1 MDSAAAVR
9 HPARSPRSRFT
20 ALGSRVLALIGVLLV
35 AGLVALFP
43 GSDEPLGTDAPADV
57 FSAAR
62 AGEHID
68 AIATGPRPLGS
79 TAHADARDHLV
90 AVLEELG
97 WSTRVDSGVGWMA
110 RSGEATQRGAR
121 VQNIVA
127 TRDGT
132 DPTGTVVLAA
142 HYDTVRG
149 SPGAGDDGIGV
160 GTVLEVARAI
170 DSGPPPRNDVVV
182 LLTDGEENG
191 LLGAHRFV
199 GTESVRAGP
208 VVVLNHEARGN
219 AGTPTTFRITS
230 PNGILI
236 DSLAGAPGA
245 NADSLTELIFE
256 ALPNDT
262 DFRRFAE
269 HGHHALDTAISAGS
283 AYYHSP
289 LDTPDRLSRT
299 SLQHMG
305 DTSLTTART
314 LAGSDLTTV
323 GDGGDQVVTTAP
335 WGLLHIPRWAEIVGA
350 ITLAGIVGAIVVLQ
364 VRRGETSAWQVGA
377 AVAVALLAA
386 VLAAGAAWL
395 PWWIVQTVDPGM
407 AAPVADEPYRPGVF
421 QFAAVVAALGVLL
434 VARSWWGRGRPA
446 AALTCGAFTLVALL
460 ALAGIPFAGVPL
472 TMLVLILPA
481 ALGLLVALLLPQRDT
496 VWPLVAITLGA
507 LGSLIFGLPA
517 VLVSFDAG
525 LLYGAPVAGLFV
537 AFTFAAVLPL
547 CEPFASTTRGLVVS
561 ATGTIA
567 IVVVGTL
574 LAGYLN
580 RDGATDPRQEYL
592 WYSLDADR
600 GAAVWGSP
608 DGPRSDWS
616 EGLLTTG
623 PESLPT
629 AFPWREYRPMYHG
642 PAPVADLEAP
652 EVEILEDT
660 TGGSARKIRLRL
672 SSPRNAQAVGL
683 WIDNTTAHVHGAT
696 VDGFRAEPSDDF
708 GFLFWAPGADGIEV
722 ELTLSMLESRLGVR
736 VADLG
741 DDLGEVAGF
750 EPPADRVVVQPTVA
764 VTRTLQL

>member
-1 MDSAAAVR
+1 MDSAAVVR
-9 HPARSPRSRFT
+9 HPAPSRF
-20 ALGSRVLALIGVLLV
+20 GHVLALLGVLLV
-35 AGLVALFP
+35 AGLVALVP

-68 AIATGPRPLGS
+68 AIATAPRPLGS
-79 TAHADARDHLV
+79 TAHTAARDHLV
-90 AVLEELG
+90 AALDELG
-97 WSTRVDSGVGWMA
+97 WTTRVDSGVGWMA
-110 RSGEATQRGAR
+110 RPEEATQRGAR
-121 VQNIVA
+121 VQNILA

-132 DPTGTVVLAA
+132 DPTGTVMLVA

-160 GTVLEVARAI
+160 GTVLEVARAL

-199 GTESVRAGP
+199 GTQSVRAGP

-230 PNGILI
+230 PNGVLI
-236 DSLAGAPGA
+236 DTLAGAPGA
-245 NADSLTELIFE
+245 RADSLTELIFE

-269 HGHHALDTAISAGS
+269 SGHHALDTAISAGS

-305 DTSLTTART
+305 ETSLATTRA
-314 LAGSDLTTV
+314 LAASDLAAV
-323 GDGGDQVVTTAP
+323 DDGGDQVVTTAP
-335 WGLLHIPRWAEIVGA
+335 WGLLHMPRWAEVVGA
-350 ITLAGIVGAIVVLQ
+350 VVLGGVVAAIVVLR
-364 VRRGETSAWQVGA
+364 VRRGETPAWQVGT
-377 AVAVALLAA
+377 AVAVSVLAA
-386 VLAAGAAWL
+386 ALAAGAAWL
-395 PWWIVQTVDPGM
+395 PWWFAQILDPGM

-421 QFAAVVAALGVLL
+421 QFAAVVAALGVL
-434 VARSWWGRGRPA
+434 VVTRSWWSRGRPA
-446 AALTCGAFTLVALL
+446 AALTCGAFVLVAVL
-460 ALAGIPFAGVPL
+460 ALIGTPFPGVPL
-472 TMLVLILPA
+472 TLSVLMLPA
-481 ALGLLVALLLPQRDT
+481 ALGLLVALLLPQRGT
-496 VWPLVAITLGA
+496 VWPRVAITLGA

-547 CEPFASTTRGLVVS
+547 CEPLPATTRGLVTS
-561 ATGTIA
+561 ATGTAVIL
-567 IVVVGTL
+567 VVCTL

-608 DGPRSDWS
+608 DSPHSDWS
-616 EGLLTTG
+616 RDLLTSG
-623 PESLPT
+623 PDPLPT
-629 AFPWREYRPMYHG
+629 AFPWREDRPMHHG

-660 TGGSARKIRLRL
+660 IGGSAREIRLRL
-672 SSPRNAQAVGL
+672 TSRRDAQAVGL
-683 WIDNTTAHVHGAT
+683 WIDSTTAHVHGAT
-696 VDGFRAEPSDDF
+696 VDGFRAEPSDRF
-708 GFLFWAPGADGIEV
+708 GFLFWAPGPDGIEV
-722 ELTLSMLESRLGVR
+722 ELTLSMRENRLGVR
-736 VADLG
+736 LADLG
-741 DDLGEVAGF
+741 DDLGVVPGF